1 MTLDP
6 KQLSIISEQLQ
17 KENVTEFLEIFL
29 IEYANDVKRTSHLL
43 ALIPAIAE
51 KQLKIKNEE
60 VIEHALATSLLI
72 GTTDKNKHIDF
83 PTLLYTCKAVFPSG
97 NSDCASPYGKR
108 FFKKFIEAIKT
119 KSEWNY
125 ESEEDWKWVR
135 EIANCEEW
143 MQSVIK
149 QNLD

>member
-17 KENVTEFLEIFL
+17 KENITEFIETIL
-29 IEYANDVKRTSHLL
+29 IEYANDVKRTSYLL

-60 VIEHALATSLLI
+60 VIEHALATNLLL
-72 GTTDKNKHIDF
+72 GTTDKNKNIDF
-83 PTLLYTCKAVFPSG
+83 PTLMYTCKAVFPNGNCSG
-97 NSDCASPYGKR
+97 ASVYGAR
-108 FFKKFIEAIKT
+108 FFQKFIDAIKN
-119 KSEWNY
+119 KKGWDY
-125 ESEEDWKWVR
+125 ESEAGWKWIR
-135 EIANCEEW
+135 DISNCEEW